1 QLASACG
8 YTISME
14 RLADPE
20 RNPDGSIRF
29 AEYGLVAE
37 TRKDAEGKEYDYV
50 PSKFTTTAGDGST
63 YTVIIGDAIVS
74 EAGYYAQLEGRDKI
88 YILSA
93 NGIKDFVLQPVEV
106 LLTPMV
112 TYPSSMN
119 TYFDVEHFIIRD
131 EIDHDKIN
139 DLIFKEAC
147 LRMGLD
153 VDSMTKEEIEQID
166 QKELAKHYSEVS
178 AEIYDKLL
186 AEHSRKVCDF
196 SYLDLEERENT
207 MYSSMSFKTDSE
219 YMQGYFPSYDNVNSA
234 LYNLYS
240 LAPLRIVK
248 LDPDTDLMEEY
259 GVLEPA
265 HLITYSYDD
274 TDDEGNTFTVYNR
287 ISISTKS
294 TSGIYYAYGEITA
307 LDEDGEEFYL
317 YTPMLVEL
325 YESAVPFLEWSNADW
340 YDPYFVQLN
349 VAYVQDVIYTWGQSS
364 IKFSIDNSATSQ
376 MIFLPGRG
384 ETHTAKVGDK
394 ELTYTIKKVGDRYV
408 LVDGEGNPLSAV
420 HTSDYMVSAQYATK
434 GTVQYPYPQYAKD
447 YMFVETKTDDQ
458 NGTYTYYMYY
468 RGSKESG
475 YKLCADVKVL
485 NANGEIINASTVEG
499 KAAYVT
505 DYFYTKSG
513 YLFMLDKKS
522 ELAKQLTDG
531 MGTWGDSTVYVTA
544 DEQYILIDNSTGT
557 WFTVKTLTPPI
568 YFTDKDTSSMVVNSA
583 DRNGVTFYPTGS
595 TPLRFNDTENYFEIY
610 NVAKQSW
617 AKANTSNVTLGVW
630 GHGSYYKTADGSY
643 VLVDANTGDWGY
655 LYLSTVSSGNMVVS
669 ANGEQLDYEVTLHT
683 ASGKAQNSTAAD
695 NFRKMYQGLL
705 YASAEG
711 TSELTEEQMA
721 AFRATPDSE
730 CQLKLVITAEDPDGT
745 TRYTI
750 YRFYRY
756 TNLKSYMTIELVDS
770 PDDPGDPQNG
780 QGTFFVQSSFV
791 EKLIADA
798 QRVMNGQEVISTSKN

>member
-1 QLASACG
+1 
-8 YTISME
+8 M
-14 RLADPE
+14 
-20 RNPDGSIRF
+20 
-29 AEYGLVAE
+29 
-37 TRKDAEGKEYDYV
+37 
-50 PSKFTTTAGDGST
+50 
-63 YTVIIGDAIVS
+63 
-74 EAGYYAQLEGRDKI
+74 
-88 YILSA
+88 
-93 NGIKDFVLQPVEV
+93 
-106 LLTPMV
+106 
-112 TYPSSMN
+112 
-119 TYFDVEHFIIRD
+119 
-131 EIDHDKIN
+131 
-139 DLIFKEAC
+139 
-147 LRMGLD
+147 
-153 VDSMTKEEIEQID
+153 
-166 QKELAKHYSEVS
+166 
-178 AEIYDKLL
+178 
-186 AEHSRKVCDF
+186 
-196 SYLDLEERENT
+196 
-207 MYSSMSFKTDSE
+207 
-219 YMQGYFPSYDNVNSA
+219 
-234 LYNLYS
+234 
-240 LAPLRIVK
+240 
-248 LDPDTDLMEEY
+248 
-259 GVLEPA
+259 
-265 HLITYSYDD
+265 
-274 TDDEGNTFTVYNR
+274 
-287 ISISTKS
+287 
-294 TSGIYYAYGEITA
+294 
-307 LDEDGEEFYL
+307 
-317 YTPMLVEL
+317 
-325 YESAVPFLEWSNADW
+325 
-340 YDPYFVQLN
+340 
-349 VAYVQDVIYTWGQSS
+349 
-364 IKFSIDNSATSQ
+364 
-376 MIFLPGRG
+376 
-384 ETHTAKVGDK
+384 
-394 ELTYTIKKVGDRYV
+394 
-408 LVDGEGNPLSAV
+408 
-420 HTSDYMVSAQYATK
+420 
-434 GTVQYPYPQYAKD
+434 
-447 YMFVETKTDDQ
+447 
-458 NGTYTYYMYY
+458 
-468 RGSKESG
+468 
-475 YKLCADVKVL
+475 
-485 NANGEIINASTVEG
+485 
-499 KAAYVT
+499 T

-583 DRNGVTFYPTGS
+583 DRNGGTFYPTGS